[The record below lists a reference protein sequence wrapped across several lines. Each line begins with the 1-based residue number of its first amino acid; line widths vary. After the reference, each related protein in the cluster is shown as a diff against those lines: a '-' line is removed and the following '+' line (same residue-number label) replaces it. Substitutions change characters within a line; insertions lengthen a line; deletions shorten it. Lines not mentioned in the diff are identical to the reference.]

1 MLLWKYITWGKQHKQ
16 TVKYHMLQ
24 VMEKKSLTTVHI
36 KLRPQREVILKMYTN
51 KF

>member
-24 VMEKKSLTTVHI
+24 VMEKKEFNYSSHKTETSKGGYFENVH
-36 KLRPQREVILKMYTN
+36 K
-51 KF
+51 